1 MEMPLVSVCMTTY
14 NHEPY
19 IAEAIESVLAQQTSF
34 GVELVVG
41 EDCSTDR
48 TAAICREYA
57 AKYPDRIRLVTSPE
71 NVGWRANYRRR
82 SRRAAGNTWP
92 TSTATT
98 GGAIPGNCRCRPT

>member
-1 MEMPLVSVCMTTY
+1 METPLVSVCMTTY

-48 TAAICREYA
+48 TAAICREY
-57 AKYPDRIRLVTSPE
+57 
-71 NVGWRANYRRR
+71 